1 MKLKFTLFCFVLSVN
16 SLWAQKLEEASLI
29 DNITAQE
36 ISALIG
42 IPIAYDVDLYKL
54 RYHTP
59 DVNGNDH
66 IASGLLCV
74 PVSQTIVF
82 PLACYQHGTVDGRE
96 DVPSR
101 LAGGYELP
109 LLLAALGYVTCA
121 PDFIGLGDSPGIH
134 PYVHSETEASAGV
147 DMLFAVR
154 EMAGSDEF
162 PDIRIHDQLF
172 VGGYS
177 QGGHA
182 SMALHRVLEEQ
193 YSDEFQVTAAAH
205 MSGPYSISEKMIE
218 FTLGDEEYGTVAYL
232 AWVILSYKEAYADM
246 LEDIELEDVFKTE
259 YLDNILRFK
268 NEEIGLFT
276 LNDILSQQLIQ
287 EVGGVFPRE
296 MVRPAILDS
305 LLNNPD
311 YILNHILRLNDTFDW
326 APEAPTNLYYCRGDE
341 QVTFENAILAE
352 EVMLEN
358 GSNNIRAIQRDGLF
372 PLSHTQCVA
381 PVISAVNFFFDSYNQ
396 LLSSNSNI
404 ALDRNIKMHYYAD
417 QMYTEIPREY
427 EGDDFVMKV
436 FSLEGREVLSKAI
449 DKGIAVHELN
459 LPMSGMY
466 VTTILNNKGIIAN
479 QKFIKP

>member
-1 MKLKFTLFCFVLSVN
+1 
-16 SLWAQKLEEASLI
+16 
-29 DNITAQE
+29 
-36 ISALIG
+36 
-42 IPIAYDVDLYKL
+42 
-54 RYHTP
+54 
-59 DVNGNDH
+59 
-66 IASGLLCV
+66 
-74 PVSQTIVF
+74 
-82 PLACYQHGTVDGRE
+82 
-96 DVPSR
+96 
-101 LAGGYELP
+101 
-109 LLLAALGYVTCA
+109 
-121 PDFIGLGDSPGIH
+121 
-134 PYVHSETEASAGV
+134 
-147 DMLFAVR
+147 
-154 EMAGSDEF
+154 
-162 PDIRIHDQLF
+162 
-172 VGGYS
+172 
-177 QGGHA
+177 
-182 SMALHRVLEEQ
+182 MALHRVLEEQ

-246 LEDIELEDVFKTE
+246 LEDIELEDVFMAE

-276 LNDILSQQLIQ
+276 LNGILAQQLRQ

-296 MVRPAILDS
+296 MVKPAILDS

-341 QVTFENAILAE
+341 QVTYENAILAE

-358 GSNNIRAIQRDGLF
+358 GSNNIRAIQSDGIF
-372 PLSHTQCVA
+372 PLTHTQCVA
-381 PVISAVNFFFDSYNQ
+381 PVISAVNFFFDSYSQ

-404 ALDRNIKMHYYAD
+404 VLDRNVKLHYYAD

-436 FSLEGREVLSKAI
+436 FSLEGREVISKRI

-479 QKFIKP
+479 QKFVKP